1 MNELLRKRIERRLE
15 NLPDAQGYQVLDYVE
30 FLESKYATAPRES
43 TVFERIADGVEDTLR
58 AGRIPAA
65 AIRGTVGAVDTAAR
79 LMDRL
84 AQAGRAAVDELN
96 KTLQTTEAGAGPEAE
111 PDDRTAEEPAP
122 DPGAAPRPAD
132 PERAPPSASA

>member
-15 NLPDAQGYQVLDYVE
+15 TLPDEQGYQVLDYVE
-30 FLESKYATAPRES
+30 FLESKYATAGRDP
-43 TVFERIADGVEDTLR
+43 TVFERISEGVEDTLR

-65 AIRGTVGAVDTAAR
+65 AIRGTMGAVDTASR

-96 KTLQTTEAGAGPEAE
+96 KTLQSEEPAGPEV
-111 PDDRTAEEPAP
+111 PTEPAP
-122 DPGAAPRPAD
+122 APPPRSSPAD
-132 PERAPPSASA
+132 SDRAPPSASA

>member
-15 NLPDAQGYQVLDYVE
+15 TLPDEQGYQVLDYVE
-30 FLESKYATAPRES
+30 FLESKYATAEREP
-43 TVFERIADGVEDTLR
+43 TVFERISEGVEDTLR

-65 AIRGTVGAVDTAAR
+65 AIRGTMGAVDTASR

-96 KTLQTTEAGAGPEAE
+96 KSLQTAETAAPGEATE
-111 PDDRTAEEPAP
+111 TEPAASTQ
-122 DPGAAPRPAD
+122 DPAAD
-132 PERAPPSASA
+132 SDRAPPSASA